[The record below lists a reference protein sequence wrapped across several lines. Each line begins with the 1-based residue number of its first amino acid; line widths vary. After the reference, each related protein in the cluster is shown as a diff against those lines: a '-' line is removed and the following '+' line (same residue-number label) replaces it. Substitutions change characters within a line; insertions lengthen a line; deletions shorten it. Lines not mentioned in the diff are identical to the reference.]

1 MALMLLVG
9 TSSVWA
15 AHGFFDGLKV
25 GYYTASTGD
34 VYTGY
39 GTSTLNELKGDLY
52 LKLLAVKTYDSGV
65 TSVTIEVKE
74 GNTVLISSSNANF
87 KSSWSDNWNKEWE
100 LVTDTKLPSTLGTH
114 NISVIAKTNNS
125 TSVTYSLT
133 YTIISDDPCPDGV
146 IYRVAG
152 NYSEITSNNN
162 WCNGKKWDPSA
173 DENKMTCNEG
183 IYTITYNNLPANT
196 GDQQYAFKVVKD
208 GNWGTAYPGDN
219 YTFKLTEASN
229 VTITFNSSTNAV
241 SHTAKKSC
249 NTPTAGNFTYTA
261 PANLVYDGSEKAA
274 TVSWNGTQGG
284 TITIYYKNGDAYSEE
299 APSAVGEYEVYV
311 TTTENNNFCA
321 LTTKTKVG
329 TFTIT
334 CPAPAE
340 VPKFEVT
347 QHEVVCGNTNIQK
360 GIIKITNP
368 VANYKYRLGNEGNT
382 EYTLDAN
389 YSIPG
394 IDGGAKYRISAVRYC
409 GTAKSS
415 TTNEEE
421 YAEISKT
428 DVKLTP
434 TLTSTPIV
442 KCGEGDNAYTPGTLV
457 ITNYNEDY
465 NYAITPGV
473 GTPTID
479 GTNATYSINAKV
491 ATEYTVIATHKE
503 YNCSSVQAETT
514 VALADNTPTLEEIS
528 ISSNVQIVCAG
539 DNNVTLTCNLVN
551 PVGTPSYK
559 WFKNGVEIVGE
570 TSNLI
575 PAGTLNENTTF
586 SVAVILDNNGCTKE
600 FNAEK
605 LIEVKVRPEAPKF
618 NPNYMTVCQGQAFT
632 LPGSENEGY
641 IWSDALGKPTTAN
654 KPNGIDATTDYYA
667 VISFGCP
674 SDATLYTVNVN
685 PLPTISITGN
695 PSAVFYEDVVLTAN
709 ATDGA
714 TVKWYEGGN
723 EEGTGNTYVV
733 TSASDAYKIVTAKA
747 FLNGCESDEAS
758 HPVRFS
764 AEDCGNIGSN
774 NSIIITCDP
783 GTYTGDL
790 YCYIF
795 GATTPKGWS
804 DCKGTKTNGIWKW
817 EFNNINE
824 GDHSLIFHS
833 NSKSNGKDCKT
844 GDLDHKLQRG
854 YQYDYA
860 LNGVNSNWC
869 NEPHPTID
877 PVSGKKLQTITDPA
891 VKTVSVET
899 EPGEGNII
907 FEGQVVKTG
916 CAETLTYGF
925 AYSTD
930 ANADKSTWTK
940 IQCTNVGNTVGTQFS
955 GSKTE
960 LEDDT
965 YYVCAYITNSEGTTY
980 GTVTEVSVSTVKTP
994 IRDVT
999 LDYCNEDGEDIDDP
1013 NPMCKGAIAY
1023 VKLSYVGSKYSDIK
1037 WLIEGVETNLVT
1049 DEGDGVWSY
1058 EIQGDGSL
1066 SVELKN
1072 DENKDPAWP
1081 YSNKLPFTTIPEPI
1095 APTISLDKSTL
1106 CSNDDEGATIS
1117 LANTVVGQTY
1127 SLFKEIE
1134 NGDDTQIGNDI
1145 ECIEQNKES
1154 ISFNLKGLD
1163 VAGRYYV
1170 IAKEN
1175 VCNRTIG
1182 TTSVTLEVVNTTGL
1196 SISIEPNTAVVTPW
1210 EPVKLK
1216 ITHTEGYQYNVTGLD
1231 GMVYT
1236 VNGDTYT
1243 VKIPLPEDGT
1253 SLDTDDNVKFG
1264 NIGYNISAT
1273 LITGGDNQCIDPATC
1288 TITLTP
1294 YLEPCTQN

>member
-514 VALADNTPTLEEIS
+514 VALADN
-528 ISSNVQIVCAG
+528 
-539 DNNVTLTCNLVN
+539 
-551 PVGTPSYK
+551 
-559 WFKNGVEIVGE
+559 
-570 TSNLI
+570 
-575 PAGTLNENTTF
+575 
-586 SVAVILDNNGCTKE
+586 VA
-600 FNAEK
+600 
-605 LIEVKVRPEAPKF
+605 
-618 NPNYMTVCQGQAFT
+618 
-632 LPGSENEGY
+632 
-641 IWSDALGKPTTAN
+641 
-654 KPNGIDATTDYYA
+654 
-667 VISFGCP
+667 
-674 SDATLYTVNVN
+674 
-685 PLPTISITGN
+685 
-695 PSAVFYEDVVLTAN
+695 
-709 ATDGA
+709 
-714 TVKWYEGGN
+714 
-723 EEGTGNTYVV
+723 
-733 TSASDAYKIVTAKA
+733 
-747 FLNGCESDEAS
+747 
-758 HPVRFS
+758 
-764 AEDCGNIGSN
+764 
-774 NSIIITCDP
+774 
-783 GTYTGDL
+783 
-790 YCYIF
+790 
-795 GATTPKGWS
+795 
-804 DCKGTKTNGIWKW
+804 
-817 EFNNINE
+817 
-824 GDHSLIFHS
+824 
-833 NSKSNGKDCKT
+833 
-844 GDLDHKLQRG
+844 
-854 YQYDYA
+854 
-860 LNGVNSNWC
+860 
-869 NEPHPTID
+869 
-877 PVSGKKLQTITDPA
+877 
-891 VKTVSVET
+891 
-899 EPGEGNII
+899 
-907 FEGQVVKTG
+907 
-916 CAETLTYGF
+916 
-925 AYSTD
+925 
-930 ANADKSTWTK
+930 
-940 IQCTNVGNTVGTQFS
+940 
-955 GSKTE
+955 
-960 LEDDT
+960 
-965 YYVCAYITNSEGTTY
+965 
-980 GTVTEVSVSTVKTP
+980 
-994 IRDVT
+994 
-999 LDYCNEDGEDIDDP
+999 
-1013 NPMCKGAIAY
+1013 
-1023 VKLSYVGSKYSDIK
+1023 
-1037 WLIEGVETNLVT
+1037 
-1049 DEGDGVWSY
+1049 
-1058 EIQGDGSL
+1058 
-1066 SVELKN
+1066 
-1072 DENKDPAWP
+1072 
-1081 YSNKLPFTTIPEPI
+1081 
-1095 APTISLDKSTL
+1095 
-1106 CSNDDEGATIS
+1106 
-1117 LANTVVGQTY
+1117 
-1127 SLFKEIE
+1127 
-1134 NGDDTQIGNDI
+1134 
-1145 ECIEQNKES
+1145 
-1154 ISFNLKGLD
+1154 
-1163 VAGRYYV
+1163 
-1170 IAKEN
+1170 IAKE
-1175 VCNRTIG
+1175 RG
-1182 TTSVTLEVVNTTGL
+1182 
-1196 SISIEPNTAVVTPW
+1196 
-1210 EPVKLK
+1210 
-1216 ITHTEGYQYNVTGLD
+1216 GLD
-1231 GMVYT
+1231 AIVGGSEIGEGLFGLC
-1236 VNGDTYT
+1236 NG
-1243 VKIPLPEDGT
+1243 
-1253 SLDTDDNVKFG
+1253 NVVGFFD
-1264 NIGYNISAT
+1264 S
-1273 LITGGDNQCIDPATC
+1273 GGSF
-1288 TITLTP
+1288 
-1294 YLEPCTQN
+1294 